1 MAPYSEA
8 VDIPLIIRWP
18 RRVGAG
24 RKSDILY
31 TPIDHFPTLVS
42 MCGLGTP
49 KIVDGMNLSRRVL
62 EGKGP
67 DRDSALMM
75 NFVSHWDYPETMTLW
90 PEWRGVRTRQHT
102 YVRWLN
108 GAEELYD
115 NTADPYQYRNL
126 CEGRNSPAVLNR
138 LRSRLKDLLKEAH
151 DEFLPGN
158 RYGEWFT
165 TDRDLIRTA
174 LGPV

>member
-1 MAPYSEA
+1 
-8 VDIPLIIRWP
+8 
-18 RRVGAG
+18 
-24 RKSDILY
+24 
-31 TPIDHFPTLVS
+31 
-42 MCGLGTP
+42 MCGLETP
-49 KIVDGMNLSRRVL
+49 KIVDGMNLSGRVL

-75 NFVSHWDYPETMTLW
+75 NFISHWDYPETMTLW
-90 PEWRGVRTRQHT
+90 PEWRGIRTRQHT

-115 NTADPYQYRNL
+115 NTADPYQYGNL
-126 CEGRNSPAVLNR
+126 CDGGNPPAVLNR

-151 DEFLPGN
+151 DEFLPGD

-165 TDRDLIRTA
+165 RDRDLIRTA